1 MDLHIVDGLLE
12 FSDELSQILR
22 IDDDALSDVTSLVLS
37 SLALDDVEVHV
48 ALIVLLDIEEISSVI
63 RHEPG

>member
-12 FSDELSQILR
+12 FPDELSQILR
-22 IDDDALSDVTSLVLS
+22 IDDNALSDVTALVLS